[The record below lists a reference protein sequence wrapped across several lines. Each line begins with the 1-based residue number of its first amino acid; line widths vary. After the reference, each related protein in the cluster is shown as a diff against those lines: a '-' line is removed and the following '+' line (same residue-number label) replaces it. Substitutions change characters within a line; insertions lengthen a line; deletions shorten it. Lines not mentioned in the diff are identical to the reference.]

1 MSRAARPYLKPVPM
15 RFDRATPASL
25 AALALAALSAL
36 STPDAA
42 QAQIAAVAPA
52 PAPLAGAVLRDQ
64 AASPQTMPALPQ
76 AGAQDAGAR
85 PANVPAASFV
95 LNRVELRGGT
105 ALTPFQIEMLAQPYI
120 GKTMGEAELAAF
132 IGALRKRYEDKGLG
146 LASIGYPTQDLAQ
159 GVLKVDVLE
168 PRLARIQLPSTP
180 DAPVSESRVRGLLSL
195 YGVQAGGLLDTLSL
209 ERVMFALNDSPGVQA
224 KATLTPTG
232 DEGVYNLSIQTTPQ
246 RGWDASLALDNQG
259 AGSTGRIRLTGVGRL
274 NNPLGIGDNLDV
286 QTLISTGAHVRVGRI
301 AYELPVAYTPARLSV
316 AYAKVN
322 YAVRGDFAYLDP
334 HGTARVA
341 EANLS
346 YPLIRS
352 RSRTLMAR
360 VGAES
365 KNLTDQLGA
374 AELRGDKRI
383 LAGTAGLNY
392 ESRDAFLG
400 GGFNG
405 ASANLH
411 WGHLKFKTEAD
422 AQFDSTLG
430 DYGTAGRFGRVE
442 LQYSRLQNLV
452 KGTSLYVSA
461 SQQLASRNLDAAE
474 KMTLGGPRGVRAYP
488 TAEGASDEASLV
500 NSELRF
506 WLNRNWTVFALYDW
520 AKGRRT
526 RDVAQGEEAGNDVF
540 LHGAGMGLVASYPD
554 WATVKATV
562 AWRGKQAAE
571 TDSGNSKVRLFVQ
584 AQHAF

>member
-1 MSRAARPYLKPVPM
+1 MSRAARPYLMKPS
-15 RFDRATPASL
+15 TPL
-25 AALALAALSAL
+25 ANIALAAAIAL
-36 STPDAA
+36 SVMAEA
-42 QAQIAAVAPA
+42 SAQIAAVAPA
-52 PAPLAGAVLRDQ
+52 PLPRAGEVLRDD
-64 AASPQTMPALPQ
+64 ASTPQTMPALPQ
-76 AGAQDAGAR
+76 AGGADAGAR
-85 PANVPAASFV
+85 PDNVPAVSFV
-95 LNRVELRGGT
+95 LRSVELRGAT
-105 ALTPFQIEMLAQPYI
+105 ALTPSQIELLAQPYV
-120 GKTMGEAELAAF
+120 GKTMNEADLAAF
-132 IGALRKRYEDKGLG
+132 MAALRKRYEDKGLG

-168 PRLARIQLPSTP
+168 PRLARIQLPTTP
-180 DAPVSESRVRGLLSL
+180 DAPVSEARVRGLLSL
-195 YGVQAGGLLDTLSL
+195 YNIETGGLLDTLSL

-224 KATLTPTG
+224 KATLAPTG
-232 DEGVYNLSIQTTPQ
+232 DEGVYNLAIQTTPQ
-246 RGWDASLALDNQG
+246 RGWDASLVLDNQG
-259 AGSTGRIRLTGVGRL
+259 AGSTGRVRLTGVGRL
-274 NNPLGIGDNLDV
+274 NNPLGMGDNLDV
-286 QTLISTGAHVRVGRI
+286 QTLISNGGHVRVGRI

-316 AYAKVN
+316 AYAKVK
-322 YAVRGDFAYLDP
+322 YAVRGDFADIDP
-334 HGTARVA
+334 YGTARVA

-352 RSRTLMAR
+352 RTRTLMAR

-374 AELRGDKRI
+374 FELRGDKRI

-392 ESRDAFLG
+392 ESRDTFLG

-405 ASANLH
+405 ASANFH

-422 AQFDSTLG
+422 AEFDAAAG
-430 DYGTAGRFGRVE
+430 EDYRTAGRFGRVE
-442 LQYSRLQNLV
+442 LQYSRLQNVV
-452 KGTSLYVSA
+452 KNTALYVSA
-461 SQQLASRNLDAAE
+461 SQQLASRNLDSAE
-474 KMTLGGPRGVRAYP
+474 KMTLGGSRGVRAYP
-488 TAEGASDEASLV
+488 TAEGASDEASLL

-526 RDVAQGEEAGNDVF
+526 RDVAQGNDVGNDVF

-562 AWRGKQAAE
+562 AWRGKQPAL

-584 AQHAF
+584 AQHTF